1 MAEGVE
7 RLFPSVSDEQ
17 PHAFVDTVAT
27 TVPTVIPEA

>member
-17 PHAFVDTVAT
+17 AHAFVDMVAT
-27 TVPTVIPEA
+27 TVCQP